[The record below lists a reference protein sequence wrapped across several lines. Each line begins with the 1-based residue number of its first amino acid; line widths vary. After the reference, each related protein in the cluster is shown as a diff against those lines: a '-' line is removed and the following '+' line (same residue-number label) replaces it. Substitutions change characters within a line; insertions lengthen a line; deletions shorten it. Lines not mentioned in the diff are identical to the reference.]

1 MVLKKSRTLQS
12 EKKDEQPSRE
22 ANIVSPLKRR
32 NTVNDYKNKIRGAL
46 GKNLTGQMKKN
57 KRATL
62 INLQGAKIDE
72 IEENDADDEKDTI
85 KKEEEKE
92 EEKDQVLEL
101 KD

>member
-1 MVLKKSRTLQS
+1 
-12 EKKDEQPSRE
+12 
-22 ANIVSPLKRR
+22 
-32 NTVNDYKNKIRGAL
+32 
-46 GKNLTGQMKKN
+46 MKKN
-57 KRATL
+57 KRNTL

-72 IEENDADDEKDTI
+72 IEENDADDEKDTV